1 MKTISARNVTR
12 EHLLKNITVMHDSN
26 IYNGTLRHFTHSQD
40 GVHLFITSPDNAVI
54 IASVRVQPI
63 TQIELA

>member
-1 MKTISARNVTR
+1 MTTISARNITR
-12 EHLLKNITVMHDSN
+12 EHLLKHITLMHENN
-26 IYNGTLRHFTHSQD
+26 IYSGILRHFTHAQD
-40 GVHLFITSPDNAVI
+40 GVHLFITSSDNAVI

>member
-1 MKTISARNVTR
+1 
-12 EHLLKNITVMHDSN
+12 MHDSN